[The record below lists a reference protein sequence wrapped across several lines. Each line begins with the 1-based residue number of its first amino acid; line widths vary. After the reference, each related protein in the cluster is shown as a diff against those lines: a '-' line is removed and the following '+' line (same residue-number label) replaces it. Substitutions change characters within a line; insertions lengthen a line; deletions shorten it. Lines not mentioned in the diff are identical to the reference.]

1 MSVVARP
8 IPNAHDL
15 MQPDGTVA
23 LDALLDGLHLTKT
36 DLALVLGMSRDSL
49 SKTSRLTAQASQRK
63 LRDFVEILV
72 RVAPWAGSIPQA
84 FAWFSAQPLPSFG
97 DQTAADL
104 VREGRSQAVKSYISR
119 VAAGGYA

>member
-1 MSVVARP
+1 MSVVARS
-8 IPNAHDL
+8 IPTAQDL

-23 LDALLDGLHLTKT
+23 LDALLVDLHLNKT
-36 DLALVLGMSRDSL
+36 DLALILGMSRDSL

-104 VREGRSQAVKSYISR
+104 VREGRAQAVKSYISR
-119 VAAGGYA
+119 IAVGGYA